1 MFESKWMNDFHN
13 FVGLWVR
20 GIFRDNHDIL
30 TGNWLKSYHF
40 AEVAWSGM
48 VAMNNYLHPMI
59 KGPYFY
65 IWIFQVKFNTTQT
78 VSSGIV
84 YSPCT
89 REYQ

>member
-20 GIFRDNHDIL
+20 GIFRDNHDIS

-59 KGPYFY
+59 KGSFY
-65 IWIFQVKFNTTQT
+65 VPVSGDISGLNWIISFRQQSTTK
-78 VSSGIV
+78 
-84 YSPCT
+84 
-89 REYQ
+89 